1 MSPTTA
7 QKKRGVWK
15 LLFSALLMVFGLL
28 AVGAV
33 LRSWVG
39 MSSLADVS
47 TTVEHARP
55 WLTLWRLALFG
66 LVIGYWPRWITWLAK
81 TKQWDQERH
90 QFWLDQRG
98 RIALW
103 WLAIELLVMQN
114 TLGTMLGW
122 LL

>member
-1 MSPTTA
+1 MW
-7 QKKRGVWK
+7 KRLVQ
-15 LLFSALLMVFGLL
+15 ALLLL
-28 AVGAV
+28 IVLLVVAVI
-33 LRSWVG
+33 LKSWVDT
-39 MSSLADVS
+39 SSLSHVS
-47 TTVEHARP
+47 ATVERTRP
-55 WLTLWRLALFG
+55 WLTVWRLALFG

-114 TLGTMLGW
+114 TLGTLLGW